1 LAIWIRRPPL
11 RTSRPGGHRLFRWL
25 IAAILIALVAAF
37 TSSLWLAAVGRYL
50 VRAGPPAPADVI
62 VVLAGDFSGN
72 RILTAADLVRR
83 GFAPKALVSG
93 PSGAY
98 GLHETDLAIPF
109 AVHHG
114 YPESYFIA
122 LPNDGRSTREEATD
136 VLGAL
141 GKLRARRIDI
151 VTSDYHTRRADNIYR
166 ALAPKFAPGLEI
178 HMVAAP
184 DLYFSPDG
192 WWKNRDGRK
201 TFLLEWMKTVATW
214 FGM

>member
-1 LAIWIRRPPL
+1 VAFVLVAIL
-11 RTSRPGGHRLFRWL
+11 L
-25 IAAILIALVAAF
+25 IAASPF
-37 TSSLWLAAVGRYL
+37 WLAALGEYL
-50 VRAGPPAPADVI
+50 VRAGPPAPADIV
-62 VVLAGDFSGN
+62 VVLAGDYSGN

-136 VLGAL
+136 VLAAL
-141 GKLRARRIDI
+141 GKLRARRIDV
-151 VTSDYHTRRADNIYR
+151 VTSDYHTRRAGGIYR
-166 ALAPKFAPGLEI
+166 AAASRFDPGLEI
-178 HMVAAP
+178 HVVAAP
-184 DLYFSPDG
+184 DLYFTPAG